1 MAIENSKYD
10 TIAMSIYET
19 HHRAHP
25 EWPAFFNMKRKER
38 DYWRGLGEI
47 AQKNNL
53 WNPPDDVD
61 ILTT

>member
-1 MAIENSKYD
+1 MATENSKYD

-19 HHRAHP
+19 HRRAHP
-25 EWPAFFNMKRKER
+25 GWAAFFNMKRKER
-38 DYWRGLGEI
+38 DYWRGLGEV

-61 ILTT
+61 IITI